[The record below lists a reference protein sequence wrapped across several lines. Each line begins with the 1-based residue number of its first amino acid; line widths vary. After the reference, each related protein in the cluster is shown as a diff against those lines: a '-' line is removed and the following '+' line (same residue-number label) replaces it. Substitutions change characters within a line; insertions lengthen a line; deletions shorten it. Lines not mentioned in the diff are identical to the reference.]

1 MNKEVFAERRK
12 RFMQRMAPGSVAVL
26 AAAPALRRNHDV
38 EYDYRQDSD
47 FYFLTGFEEPES
59 FCVLAPGH
67 RRHEYV
73 LFVRPRDREKEIWN
87 GYRAGVEG
95 AIQQYGAEMA
105 YTNDQLED
113 ILTEML
119 QNASALY
126 YSVNRQSKID
136 RRVFQILE
144 VVRAKF
150 RLGIHPPSHIIDPRD
165 MLAEMRLVKTGADI
179 DALAHAVEISAQA
192 HLAAMNCAA
201 PGLHEYEIQAVLE
214 YIFRS
219 NGSMRNGYQC
229 IVGSGPHACILH
241 YRENQRLMKDGDLL
255 LVDAGAEYE
264 YFTGDITRTY
274 PVNGKF
280 TSEQKAVYETVLD
293 VQKRAIRMVRP
304 GSSIMGIHEFA
315 VRALTEGM
323 LDLGLLTGSV
333 DENIENESY
342 QKYYMH
348 RTSHW
353 LGMDVH
359 DAGRY
364 KNGESWLALEP
375 GMVLTVEPGIY
386 IAPDDEHER
395 FRGIGVRIEDDVL
408 VTAAEPRV
416 LSAACPKEVADLESI
431 IGSRTL
437 SPSLIKGAA
446 RGGLDGF

>member
-1 MNKEVFAERRK
+1 
-12 RFMQRMAPGSVAVL
+12 MQRMAPGSIGVL
-26 AAAPALRRNHDV
+26 PAAPVRRRNHDV

-47 FYFLTGFEEPES
+47 FYFLTGFEEPEA

-119 QNASALY
+119 QNATALY
-126 YSVNRQSKID
+126 YSVNRHPEID
-136 RRVFQILE
+136 HRVFQILE

-150 RLGIHPPSHIIDPRD
+150 RLGIHPPSQIIDLRD
-165 MLAEMRLVKTGADI
+165 MLAEMRLVKTEADL
-179 DALAHAVEISAQA
+179 DALSHAVEISAQA
-192 HLAAMNCAA
+192 HKTAMSRSAAGM
-201 PGLHEYEIQAVLE
+201 HEYEIQAVLE
-214 YIFRS
+214 YVFRS
-219 NGSMRNGYQC
+219 HGSMRNGYQC
-229 IVGSGPHACILH
+229 IVGSGPNACILH

-274 PVNGKF
+274 PVNGRF
-280 TSEQKAVYETVLD
+280 SAEQKAVYKTVLD
-293 VQKRAIRMVRP
+293 VQKRAVQLVRP
-304 GSSIMGIHEFA
+304 GNSIMGIHEFT
-315 VRALTEGM
+315 VRALTEG
-323 LDLGLLTGSV
+323 LIDLGLLTGGP
-333 DENIENESY
+333 DENIENENY
-342 QKYYMH
+342 TKYYMH

-364 KNGESWLALEP
+364 KKGDVWLPLEP
-375 GMVLTVEPGIY
+375 GMVLTVEPGLY
-386 IAPDDEHER
+386 IAPDDAHER

-408 VTAAEPRV
+408 VTAGEPRV
-416 LSAACPKEVADLESI
+416 LSAGCPKEVEELEAI
-431 IGSRTL
+431 VGSRTAEKVFL
-437 SPSLIKGAA
+437 
-446 RGGLDGF
+446 